1 MVFIVDKTKQ
11 AITKNTYVKIGADLF
26 FIIASNNEKV
36 YLLYFVQI
44 PYQLGIDILRAYP
57 KIVLL

>member
-11 AITKNTYVKIGADLF
+11 AIIKNAYVKIRSDQF

-36 YLLYFVQI
+36 YLLYFVHI
-44 PYQLGIDILRAYP
+44 RYQLGIVEVYDR
-57 KIVLL
+57 